1 MFQLDSPPDTS
12 AYMIAGYSIFFTLMI
27 IYLVSLYLRSRNLNE
42 DLNTLEGMKDESRGM
57 EGRKQA
63 GGSEPVKPR
72 GTKPQPAGRKISKP
86 NPGKSNRARKKV
98 IRKK

>member
-1 MFQLDSPPDTS
+1 MFPQDTPPDTS
-12 AYMIAGYSIFFTLMI
+12 AYMIAGYSIFFALII

-57 EGRKQA
+57 DGQMQA
-63 GGSEPVKPR
+63 RGSELVKPR
-72 GTKPQPAGRKISKP
+72 GTKPQPAGRKKSKP
-86 NPGKSNRARKKV
+86 NVSKSSRARKKV